1 MSSVDI
7 RYIRNFYLT
16 CRHLLFIYIRIKM
29 NERRNVKRDTKMQK
43 IIAAFFIANV
53 VVVAVVVAMTDVII

>member
-1 MSSVDI
+1 
-7 RYIRNFYLT
+7 
-16 CRHLLFIYIRIKM
+16 M
-29 NERRNVKRDTKMQK
+29 NKRQNVKRDTKMQK